1 MLQGGVGDINEMS
14 CLRGRGDSDPAKKI
28 CGFQQELDEPK
39 DPSQPLET
47 SWAKALHEPRAET
60 PLGRTTGRKWSRMK
74 ENPF

>member
-1 MLQGGVGDINEMS
+1 MKCLVLEVVGIQILQ
-14 CLRGRGDSDPAKKI
+14 KKI
-28 CGFQQELDEPK
+28 CSFQQELDEPK

-60 PLGRTTGRKWSRMK
+60 PLGRAIGRKWSKMK